1 MFDGDGDGPVDGR
14 RRRGELREALGQA
27 RTAAEVIKVRV
38 NDLLAENAELRF
50 RVLELEAG
58 VRAHRAAVSAETAAD
73 VGVPGVS
80 DRALWALVEG
90 GE

>member
-14 RRRGELREALGQA
+14 RRRGELREALAQA
-27 RTAAEVIKVRV
+27 RTTADVIKVRV

-50 RVLELEAG
+50 RVLELEAA
-58 VRAHRAAVSAETAAD
+58 VRDHRAAVTAD
-73 VGVPGVS
+73 VAERMSPGGS
-80 DRALWALVEG
+80 DRVLWALVEG